1 MEEERKDYTISI
13 YTENNVGLLSRIAA
27 IFLKRHMNIES
38 VTVSKSEVE
47 GVMRFIIVIQ
57 STEEKVQ
64 KVVKQIEK
72 QIEVI
77 KAFYHTDEEMIFQE
91 TALYKVR
98 SSGFVDDF
106 SIQDFIK
113 ETNARIVT
121 VTPKFFVIEKTGKR
135 HQTESLYEKLK
146 PYGLMQFVR
155 SGTIAVTKEE
165 MQISNLLEQFN
176 TTNQTS

>member
-1 MEEERKDYTISI
+1 MEKKNYTVSI

-27 IFLKRHMNIES
+27 IFLKRHINIES

-47 GVMRFIIVIQ
+47 GVMRFIIVVEV
-57 STEEKVQ
+57 TEEQVQ

-77 KAFYHTDEEMIFQE
+77 KAFYHTDEEMIYQE
-91 TALYKVR
+91 TALYKVN
-98 SSGFVDDF
+98 SEEFVEDM

-135 HQTESLYEKLK
+135 SETDSLYEKLK

-155 SGTIAVTKEE
+155 SGTIAVTKNE
-165 MQISNLLEQFN
+165 MPISNILKQFD
-176 TTNQTS
+176 TTN

>member
-1 MEEERKDYTISI
+1 MEKKDYTVSI

-27 IFLKRHMNIES
+27 IFLKRHINIES

-57 STEEKVQ
+57 ETEEKIG

-77 KAFYHTDEEMIFQE
+77 KAFYHTDNEMIYQE
-91 TALYKVR
+91 TALYKVK
-98 SSGFVDDF
+98 SSDFVDDF
-106 SIQDFIK
+106 NIQDFIK

-121 VTPKFFVIEKTGKR
+121 VTPDFFVIEKTGKR
-135 HQTESLYEKLK
+135 SETESLYEKLK

-155 SGTIAVTKEE
+155 SGTIAVTKDE
-165 MQISNLLEQFN
+165 MRISNLLEQFN
-176 TTNQTS
+176 TTN